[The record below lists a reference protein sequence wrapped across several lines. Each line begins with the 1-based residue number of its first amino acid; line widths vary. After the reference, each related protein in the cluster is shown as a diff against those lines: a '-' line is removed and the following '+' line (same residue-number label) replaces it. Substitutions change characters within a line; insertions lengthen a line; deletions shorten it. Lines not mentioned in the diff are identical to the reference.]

1 MCKKLKME
9 EKPVGLRSDPADICY
24 AKEIMCAEY
33 LPGSRLVEFFVRL
46 RREAEPEFFRVF
58 KIMFGKDILELSG
71 FYDADTDKNEIV
83 LGFFTDISRLQ
94 KKTAVNIAEE
104 FRKIEGVL
112 DVKFSERTFK
122 ELIIDE
128 LFFPLTVGG
137 ERSFTLRVDSFG
149 AILKRLYEKFGTGA
163 AVILYEMG
171 ISLGES
177 KAESVARKYRVD
189 KQTAVKI
196 ILTERSAKGW
206 CLAEIEELNSK
217 KARIIVHELF
227 ECLPFK
233 GKQERPVSQLFRGY
247 LAGVFQQLYGKSFSV
262 SEVECIA
269 KGDAVCRFLLEA
281 AK

>member
-1 MCKKLKME
+1 ME
-9 EKPVGLRSDPADICY
+9 RKPASREQDPDNICY
-24 AKEIMCAEY
+24 PKEIMCLEY
-33 LPGSRLVEFFVRL
+33 LPGTRLSEFFVRL

-58 KIMFGKDILELSG
+58 KILFGKEISELSG
-71 FYDADTDKNEIV
+71 FYDTDMEKNEV
-83 LGFFTDISRLQ
+83 FLGFFADISRLQ
-94 KKTAVNIAEE
+94 NKTAGSIAEE
-104 FRKIEGVL
+104 LKKIEGVL

-122 ELIIDE
+122 DLIIDE

-177 KAESVARKYRVD
+177 KAESVVKKYGVD
-189 KQTAVKI
+189 KQTVLKI
-196 ILTERSAKGW
+196 ILTERAAKGW

-217 KARIIVHELF
+217 KARIMVHELF
-227 ECLPFK
+227 ECLPFR

-247 LAGVFQQLYGKSFSV
+247 LAGVFQKLYGKSFSV
-262 SEVECIA
+262 SEIDCIA
-269 KGDAVCRFLLEA
+269 KGDSVCRFLLEA

>member
-1 MCKKLKME
+1 ME
-9 EKPVGLRSDPADICY
+9 GKNSGEKQDPVEICY
-24 AKEIMCAEY
+24 PKEIMCSEY
-33 LPGSRLVEFFVRL
+33 LPRSRLVEFFVRL
-46 RREAEPEFFRVF
+46 KREAEPDFFRVF
-58 KIMFGKDILELSG
+58 KILFNKDVLELSG
-71 FYDADTDKNEIV
+71 FYDADIDKNEII
-83 LGFFTDISRLQ
+83 LGFFTDISLLENR
-94 KKTAVNIAEE
+94 TVHNIAEE
-104 FRKIEGVL
+104 FRRIKGVL

-149 AILKRLYEKFGTGA
+149 AILRRLYEKFGTGA

-177 KAESVARKYRVD
+177 KAESVVRKYQVD
-189 KQTAVKI
+189 KQTAIKI
-196 ILTERSAKGW
+196 ILTERAAKGW
-206 CLAEIEELNSK
+206 CLAEIEELNSR
-217 KARIIVHELF
+217 KARIRVHELF

-247 LAGVFQQLYGKSFSV
+247 LAGVFQKLYGRSFSV
-262 SEVECIA
+262 SEIDCIS
-269 KGDAVCRFLLEA
+269 KGDSVCRFLLEA